1 VRCSSDVAS
10 GVCAGTG
17 KTISLICSTLQWLE
31 DRRAD
36 EAAAAACASST
47 VGGPTL
53 ADLGAKRLACVAC
66 KEVHVV

>member
-1 VRCSSDVAS
+1 MAS

-47 VGGPTL
+47 AGGLTL
-53 ADLGAKRLACVAC
+53 ADLGPRSLACIAC

>member
-1 VRCSSDVAS
+1 MAS

-17 KTISLICSTLQWLE
+17 KTLSLICSTLQWLE

-47 VGGPTL
+47 AGGLTL
-53 ADLGAKRLACVAC
+53 ADLGPRSLACIAC